1 MNRLKLELTGVPLGD
16 QVKVIYD
23 YRSILEVD
31 HRDSSVYVSLKDYF
45 ESSLHQCIPKVT
57 IIPSGN
63 TLEYTDKRT
72 GIFWI
77 KTDPGDP
84 ESILIY
90 NKGTGTWRCKLDKYL
105 YFLETWGLKCSYSLE

>member
-16 QVKVIYD
+16 QVRVIYN

-31 HRDSSVYVSLKDYF
+31 PEGSLVYVSLKDYF
-45 ESSLHQCIPKVT
+45 ESGLYQDIPVVT
-57 IIPSGN
+57 VPDGG
-63 TLEYTDKRT
+63 TLRYTDKHT

-77 KTDPGDP
+77 VIDPDLA
-84 ESILIY
+84 LIY
-90 NKGTGTWRCKLDKYL
+90 NNGTGTWRCSIDNYL

>member
-1 MNRLKLELTGVPLGD
+1 MNRLKLELTDIPLGD

-45 ESSLHQCIPKVT
+45 ESGLYQSVPGVT
-57 IIPSGN
+57 IIPGGD
-63 TLEYTDKRT
+63 TLKYTDKHT

-77 KTDPGDP
+77 ALDPGNKD
-84 ESILIY
+84 SALIY
-90 NKGTGTWRCKLDKYL
+90 NKGTGTWRCSLDSYL
-105 YFLETWGLKCSYSLE
+105 YFLDKWGLKCSYSLE

>member
-23 YRSILEVD
+23 YRSVLEVD
-31 HRDSSVYVSLKDYF
+31 PEGSSVYVSLRDYF
-45 ESSLHQCIPKVT
+45 ESGLYQDVPVAT
-57 IIPSGN
+57 VPDGR
-63 TLEYTDKRT
+63 TLVYTDKHT

-77 KTDPGDP
+77 VIDQEDKDLT
-84 ESILIY
+84 LIY
-90 NKGTGTWRCKLDKYL
+90 NKGTGTWRCSLDSYL